1 MRWTNKH
8 HIDPVIAQA
17 VMTDD
22 YEAVGDISVTRLVRP
37 PQITYLED
45 KHQDKLVQ
53 DVVDGLYMLEGR
65 ALHHIL
71 ALGRRGS
78 FDPEEGQ
85 PEVGVPLQE
94 YRLTVDYNG
103 WTISGQFDVLYL
115 ETNTLKDYKVSSV
128 WSHILG
134 GKEDHEEQLNFY
146 AYLAARSHIQVDE
159 LRVVMWFRDWMASQ
173 VERDKQYPPL
183 KVIEHTI
190 PLWALDS
197 QALAFQEKVKLHQL
211 ARSGTYPECTP
222 EERWARPDSWAVMK
236 AGAKKAYRVFE
247 EPAMAKA
254 MASSMSGYE
263 VQFRP
268 GEQVR
273 CARYCPVMS
282 FCEQAKKLGVVKSDA

>member
-1 MRWTNKH
+1 MQWTNRYN
-8 HIDPVIAQA
+8 IDPVIAQA

-37 PQITYLED
+37 PQITYLEH
-45 KHQDKLVQ
+45 KHQDELEQ
-53 DVVDGLYMLEGR
+53 DVTDGLFSLEGR

-71 ALGRRGS
+71 DLARDKIR
-78 FDPEEGQ
+78 
-85 PEVGVPLQE
+85 LQE
-94 YRLTVDYNG
+94 HLLTVDYNG
-103 WTISGQFDVLYL
+103 WTISGKFDVLYTD
-115 ETNTLKDYKVSSV
+115 TNILKDYKVSSV
-128 WSHILG
+128 WGHILG
-134 GKEDHEEQLNFY
+134 GKEDHDEQLNFY
-146 AYLAARSHIQVDE
+146 AYLAARSKIQVDK
-159 LRVVMWFRDWMASQ
+159 LAVVMWFRDWMASQ

-247 EPAMAKA
+247 EPALAKA
-254 MASSMSGYE
+254 MADSMESLYE
-263 VQFRP
+263 VQFRL